1 METDNRKQDKAGQE
15 YWNQTWDDYPLPSVW
30 NVDSKRLL
38 NHVEH
43 EFFLWIAGALENL
56 GKTGPD
62 VRLVEVGCAR
72 SQALPVL
79 AKRLNLSV
87 AGIDYS
93 PNGCEQT
100 RVMMKREG
108 VNGDVYCSDI
118 FAIPDNLKGKFDV
131 VVSFGLIEHFSD
143 TNEIISA
150 LAGLLKPGGVILTNI
165 PNMRGTTGFVQKI
178 LNRGIYD
185 IHVPL
190 TPSQVQSAHEA
201 AGLSEVKA
209 SYFLSTNYGVV
220 NLGDPNR
227 RSPDWWV
234 KKIALALL
242 ARTSMAVWSIERL
255 LGKLPVS
262 QAFSPYVNCIA
273 MRPKNLN
280 S

>member
-1 METDNRKQDKAGQE
+1 MEPGNKEQDKAGQE
-15 YWNQTWDDYPLPSVW
+15 YWNQTWDDYPLPNVW
-30 NVDSKRLL
+30 DVDSKRLL
-38 NHVEH
+38 NHVER
-43 EFFLWIAGALENL
+43 EFFLWISGTLQSL

-62 VRLVEVGCAR
+62 VHLVEVGCAR

-79 AKRLNLSV
+79 AKRLGLSV
-87 AGIDYS
+87 SGIDYS

-108 VNGDVYCSDI
+108 VSGEVHCSDI
-118 FAIPDNLKGKFDV
+118 FAIPVCMKGKFDV
-131 VVSFGLIEHFSD
+131 VVSFGLIEHFSN
-143 TNEIISA
+143 TNEIVSG

-190 TPSQVQSAHEA
+190 TPSQLRSAHEA
-201 AGLSEVKA
+201 AGLREIEA
-209 SYFLSTNYGVV
+209 DYFLSSNYGVV

-227 RSPDWWV
+227 RSPDWWTR
-234 KKIALALL
+234 KIILAILT
-242 ARTSMAVWSIERL
+242 RVSMAVWWGERVL
-255 LGKLPVS
+255 RKLPVS

-273 MRPKNLN
+273 TRPRNAN
-280 S
+280 P

>member
-1 METDNRKQDKAGQE
+1 MESGNKEQDKAGQE
-15 YWNQTWDDYPLPSVW
+15 YWNQTWDDYPLPNVW
-30 NVDSKRLL
+30 DVDSKRLL
-38 NHVEH
+38 NHVER
-43 EFFLWIAGALENL
+43 EFFLWIARTLESL
-56 GKTGPD
+56 AKTGPD
-62 VRLVEVGCAR
+62 VHLVEVGCAR

-79 AKRLNLSV
+79 AKRLGLSV

-108 VNGDVYCSDI
+108 VSGEVYCSDI
-118 FAIPDNLKGKFDV
+118 FAVPDTLQGSFDV

-143 TNEIISA
+143 TNEIVSA

-190 TPSQVQSAHEA
+190 TPSQVRIAHEA
-201 AGLSEVKA
+201 AGLRVMESA
-209 SYFLSTNYGVV
+209 YFLSNNYGVV

-227 RSPDWWV
+227 KSLGWWT
-234 KKIALALL
+234 KKIVLALL
-242 ARTSMAVWSIERL
+242 ARVSMAVWLIERK
-255 LGKLPVS
+255 LGKLPAT
-262 QAFSPYVNCIA
+262 QALSPYVNCIA
-273 MRPKNLN
+273 MKPNAL
-280 S
+280 